1 MIAERTKDKMSAA
14 RKKGKFV
21 GGTPVLGYDLDPHG
35 AKLLVNPAEAAI
47 VRELFILYHAHQ
59 GLLAVVKAARTKGW
73 TTKSWVTRDGAYHPG
88 TPLNRSSLHRL
99 LTNVTYLGKVK
110 YQGTVYDGEHEA
122 IVDPELFEEV
132 QAILQG
138 QAVTHGQYAGNSSGA
153 LLKGVLRCGHCQRAM
168 IPSASYNHGRK
179 YRYYT
184 CHRAQQH
191 GVDQCPTR
199 GVPAAELERFVV
211 ERLRSLAQDPHLL
224 RDVVA
229 RAQQEQAIRMPALET
244 ELTTLREQLQERQR
258 AGQRLATLISEEP
271 ASGGSTL
278 LTEQLL
284 AIEGQIDAI
293 TRRLD
298 AVRAELRHL
307 KAMAVSEDV
316 LTHVLSLFDPVWDVL
331 YPTEQARIVRLLIEQ
346 VDYNGATG
354 TLGITFRPTG
364 IAALQDELQHAH
376 QQHGADQ

>member
-1 MIAERTKDKMSAA
+1 M
-14 RKKGKFV
+14 
-21 GGTPVLGYDLDPHG
+21 
-35 AKLLVNPAEAAI
+35 
-47 VRELFILYHAHQ
+47 
-59 GLLAVVKAARTKGW
+59 
-73 TTKSWVTRDGAYHPG
+73 
-88 TPLNRSSLHRL
+88 
-99 LTNVTYLGKVK
+99 
-110 YQGTVYDGEHEA
+110 
-122 IVDPELFEEV
+122 
-132 QAILQG
+132 
-138 QAVTHGQYAGNSSGA
+138 
-153 LLKGVLRCGHCQRAM
+153 
-168 IPSASYNHGRK
+168 
-179 YRYYT
+179 
-184 CHRAQQH
+184 
-191 GVDQCPTR
+191 
-199 GVPAAELERFVV
+199 PAAELERFVV